1 MDLLI
6 LLVLIGIVVFI
17 FKKFSSLIYF
27 VAIVDIFLRIVTFI
41 KLQITNYEIYSFLNQ
56 YIPTSIPGILSK
68 YSTGLLNTILMWLY
82 VAAMI
87 IFEYYI
93 IRTFIRK
100 K

>member
-27 VAIVDIFLRIVTFI
+27 IAIIDIFLRIVTFI

-56 YIPTSIPGILSK
+56 YVPTSIPGILSK
-68 YSTGLLNTILMWLY
+68 YSTGLLNTVLMWLY
-82 VAAMI
+82 VATMV